1 MSRVWYLKAAFT
13 VICRWRGKFGGEVHS
28 WNINELTAVVLR
40 KNHKDTNYYSTQNIS
55 SVCKPVCR
63 PESIFHSNTHSCPHF
78 SWYMQ
83 ANPFR
88 QVVILLIKI
97 LKIKPE
103 ITKIFSKNRGRK
115 YNSKSK
121 SQGLSLKQVKFILL
135 GRSPL
140 AVTPHF
146 GAKLAELQFLRM
158 KGKGKPKPNST
169 RVCLSAIVDIF
180 ICRASKAETQWEIRT
195 SQPKLTVRSQTV
207 KRSAPSTT
215 ATTPAPL
222 LQHPNGLS
230 YQI

>member
-1 MSRVWYLKAAFT
+1 MSQQQLFWEK
-13 VICRWRGKFGGEVHS
+13 KKH
-28 WNINELTAVVLR
+28 
-40 KNHKDTNYYSTQNIS
+40 KNTNYYSTQNIS

-63 PESIFHSNTHSCPHF
+63 PESIFHSNTHSCVHF

-88 QVVILLIKI
+88 QIVIVLMKI
-97 LKIKPE
+97 LKIK
-103 ITKIFSKNRGRK
+103 TWDYKKICKNRGRK

-158 KGKGKPKPNST
+158 KGKEKPKPNST

-180 ICRASKAETQWEIRT
+180 ICRSSKAETQWEIRT

-215 ATTPAPL
+215 ATIPATTPKWIVISDL
-222 LQHPNGLS
+222 GV
-230 YQI
+230 